1 MIVHVYNNLAMTSL
15 KLPTQQK
22 MATSASLHESFCVYR
37 KEINQAGI
45 KLEAA
50 VVSKFEELESRID
63 TLEREVRRLSV
74 SKPRPPMQPS
84 APRSARREEKQGT
97 QSRR

>member
-1 MIVHVYNNLAMTSL
+1 MTSL
-15 KLPTQQK
+15 NVPRATE
-22 MATSASLHESFCVYR
+22 MATRTSTSLHESFCAYR

-63 TLEREVRRLSV
+63 TLEREIRRLSV
-74 SKPRPPMQPS
+74 GKPRPPTQPS